1 EKRPLPGVFARIFH
15 RNVLWL
21 LGGIRPQ
28 TQLQRGRN
36 VRRTLFAAVL
46 AAALV
51 VLAVSATGASSGTA
65 KTHDG
70 PQAVVDDIPGPL
82 AEKQRALR
90 ERAIQLQASGAS
102 GVAPAGGS

>member
-1 EKRPLPGVFARIFH
+1 M
-15 RNVLWL
+15 
-21 LGGIRPQ
+21 

-51 VLAVSATGASSGTA
+51 VLAVGATGASSGTA

-82 AEKQRALR
+82 AEKQRALQ
-90 ERAIQLQASGAS
+90 ERALQLRASGAA
-102 GVAPAGGS
+102 GVAAAAAGAATSAAGAWA